1 MAGKLYLS
9 KAVVKNT
16 FQTHASTRYK
26 EKGGICATGKLDLEQ
41 WDPETHFL
49 TGEALAERVWGE
61 EMHSRWRSQHNW
73 WNGQRKWTDMK

>member
-41 WDPETHFL
+41 
-49 TGEALAERVWGE
+49 
-61 EMHSRWRSQHNW
+61 
-73 WNGQRKWTDMK
+73 